1 MSSMNQ
7 TSEVRIRTAELRDK
21 DFILS
26 LVPRL
31 MEFGP
36 PPWRPAT
43 QMTATDMEVI
53 EGVLLTNPS
62 GTIVLVAEDKS
73 GAPLGFIHLNTTRDY
88 FTRESHGHVSD
99 IVVAPNGEGRGV
111 GRALIEAGE
120 AWSRAQGFRLLTLN
134 VFASNE
140 RALKLY
146 ERLGYGQDTIKYV
159 KELGST

>member
-1 MSSMNQ
+1 MNE
-7 TSEVRIRTAELRDK
+7 TSDVRIRIAEARDG

-36 PPWRPAT
+36 PPWRPAA

-53 EGVLLTNPS
+53 EKVLLTRPD
-62 GTIVLVAEDKS
+62 GTIVLVAEDES
-73 GAPLGFIHLNTTRDY
+73 GVLLGFIHLNTKQDY
-88 FTRESHGHVSD
+88 FTREQHGHVSD
-99 IVVAPNGEGRGV
+99 IVVAPAGEGRGV

-134 VFASNE
+134 VFANNQ